1 MIENSV
7 DNEINNTNE
16 EEKTFDIKMIKIMT
30 PGEYPGSHQI
40 QE

>member
-7 DNEINNTNE
+7 DNEINDTKE
-16 EEKTFDIKMIKIMT
+16 EEKTLDIKMIEIMT
-30 PGEYPGSHQI
+30 PGEYLGSQQI